1 MSTLYAFLGPHL
13 IDALVDRLYARIIE
27 DPELAPFFRHMDMVR
42 QRERMTAFLTIAT
55 GGSTRSPVDMRTA
68 HQRPVKMGMTDQ
80 HFDRVVGHL
89 VAELQAFS
97 VPAEKIAEL
106 GALVET
112 LRSAVLNR

>member
-13 IDALVDRLYARIIE
+13 IDALVDRLYARIIV

-55 GGSTRSPVDMRTA
+55 GGSNRPAADMRAA
-68 HQRPVKMGMTDQ
+68 HQRPAQMGMTDQ

-97 VPAEKIAEL
+97 VPAEKISEL

-112 LRSAVLNR
+112 LRADVLNR